1 MIYQQIYVL
10 EFSLSYIIFHYGK
23 DKFKT
28 QILSTIGR
36 ETMARQWDE
45 DSNQFGGSG
54 SVWRELWHLL
64 FGTSLFLR
72 LRSSWTLF
80 KWRFFSFN
88 EINFSCHGQWTLFF
102 IRDIVPH
109 HWHKKRLLDFCC
121 WENVKGCLGEGR
133 IWICS
138 CCVLLR
144 QNKNF
149 KTLLKAVVKN
159 GLFTVRLT
167 GIDDKY
173 FHPFP

>member
-1 MIYQQIYVL
+1 MRRR
-10 EFSLSYIIFHYGK
+10 
-23 DKFKT
+23 FK
-28 QILSTIGR
+28 SVRWKWKCMEG
-36 ETMARQWDE
+36 TMT
-45 DSNQFGGSG
+45 SS
-54 SVWRELWHLL
+54 

-80 KWRFFSFN
+80 EWRFFSFN
-88 EINFSCHGQWTLFF
+88 EFNFSCHGQWTLFF

-138 CCVLLR
+138 CFVLLR

-159 GLFTVRLT
+159 GLFTVRLAVR
-167 GIDDKY
+167 IDPL
-173 FHPFP
+173 PFPPYRQLALIFFMCVCP